1 MHFILGTFPLDNIL
15 QKIWWNKSPYLYYE
29 YLSLISKNDLY
40 SGDERKKCSGDER
53 KKCDDEIKKQYF
65 MVPFSQKVY
74 EIGIL
79 CVS

>member
-40 SGDERKKCSGDER
+40 SGDERKKC
-53 KKCDDEIKKQYF
+53 DDEIKKQYF

-79 CVS
+79 CAS

>member
-1 MHFILGTFPLDNIL
+1 MEQKPLPIF
-15 QKIWWNKSPYLYYE
+15 E

-40 SGDERKKCSGDER
+40 SGDER

>member
-1 MHFILGTFPLDNIL
+1 MTKFCKRFGGTKAPT
-15 QKIWWNKSPYLYYE
+15 YVYYE

-40 SGDERKKCSGDER
+40 SGDER

-65 MVPFSQKVY
+65 MVPFSQKAY